1 MGEGR
6 KQKGMKS
13 SLAFSILLHVANMTN
28 TLRILWWQNLKYED
42 FPGLGSETPALAQFT
57 RNFYISLSAQA

>member
-13 SLAFSILLHVANMTN
+13 SLAFSVLLHVANMTN
-28 TLRILWWQNLKYED
+28 TLRILWWHED
-42 FPGLGSETPALAQFT
+42 FPGFGSETPALAQFT